1 MEDGDWEC
9 GSDRTGQG
17 QSDVYAGFL
26 TIFCLL
32 LYVPNCSLR
41 KEWRDEMEKKVSNF
55 YWGLNFVS
63 LSSSQCIMRCST
75 TFWLIFHNIFWF

>member
-1 MEDGDWEC
+1 
-9 GSDRTGQG
+9 
-17 QSDVYAGFL
+17 
-26 TIFCLL
+26 
-32 LYVPNCSLR
+32 
-41 KEWRDEMEKKVSNF
+41 MEKKVSNF